1 MSCSI
6 LIDSCSYFRLA
17 NSLHPLLKT
26 PFCEDGH
33 SLGVI
38 KELQEEYK
46 KNSSLKH
53 KFFWVDQAEYAE
65 NRKRCFTLSSD
76 QKTDINNAF
85 YFLRETVRDLQL
97 GASRIDII
105 CLAHAYVLEIPI
117 VTDDSG
123 LLALA
128 REYDVTAYKTL
139 ELLNIMYE
147 CDHIT
152 IEQVRAIAS
161 DWQYL
166 KDKPKSYKKDY
177 KRLFGEPIP

>member
-1 MSCSI
+1 MPCSV

-17 NSLHPLLKT
+17 DSLHPLLKT

-33 SLGVI
+33 SLGVL
-38 KELQEEYK
+38 KDLQEEYK
-46 KNSSLKH
+46 KNAALKH
-53 KFFWVDQAEYAE
+53 KFFWVDQKEYAE
-65 NRKRCFTLSSD
+65 NRKRCFQLTAD
-76 QKTDINNAF
+76 QKIETNNAF
-85 YFLRETVRDLQL
+85 YFIRETNRDMQL
-97 GASRIDII
+97 GVSRVDIN

-128 REYDVTAYKTL
+128 KEYDVTSYKTL
-139 ELLNIMYE
+139 ELLKIMYD
-147 CDHIT
+147 CGHIT

-161 DWQYL
+161 YWQYL